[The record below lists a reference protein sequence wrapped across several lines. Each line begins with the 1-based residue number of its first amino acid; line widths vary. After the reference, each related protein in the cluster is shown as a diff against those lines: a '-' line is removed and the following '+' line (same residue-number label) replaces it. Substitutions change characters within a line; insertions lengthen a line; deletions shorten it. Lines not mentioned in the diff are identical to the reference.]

1 MQIYKTDLELLHQI
15 LYIQFHPQVNN
26 SEFTFF
32 FMNTR
37 IKDTL
42 GFFVPT
48 HLAELKVR
56 QGPRNMIGL

>member
-1 MQIYKTDLELLHQI
+1 MQISKTDLEFLLQI

-26 SEFTFF
+26 SKFTFF
-32 FMNTR
+32 YMNTR

-42 GFFVPT
+42 VFIVPT